1 MKNRVVELL
10 EKGKPIINKE
20 PGNSMTPILT
30 SKEPVILEPITT
42 LEGIEK
48 GDIVFAKIRGRYY
61 THLVHGIDKER
72 GILLGNNHGHVQGWT
87 KKVYAKAHRI
97 PKEWQETN
105 EKLNQYLNDIFHSES
120 EESW

>member
-61 THLVHGIDKER
+61 THLVHGIDKEK

-120 EESW
+120 EE

>member
-42 LEGIEK
+42 LEGIQK
-48 GDIVFAKIRGRYY
+48 GNIVFAKIRGRYY
-61 THLVHGIDKER
+61 THLVHGVDKEK
-72 GILLGNNHGHVQGWT
+72 GILLGNNHGHVQGWRRRSMQKLTVFRKSGKRLT
-87 KKVYAKAHRI
+87 KNLKN
-97 PKEWQETN
+97 T
-105 EKLNQYLNDIFHSES
+105 
-120 EESW
+120 